1 MLQFGMPTLI
11 ETSALSE
18 YAILCGKLGLNFI
31 ELNMNFPQYQLH
43 MLDIPLLKETAN
55 RYGIFYTI
63 HLDENLNVSDF
74 NPYIADGYRRTVSE
88 TIQLAKRLDIPII
101 NMHLP
106 RGVYF
111 TLPDKKVFLFSEYKE
126 TYLKSIYDFRAMC
139 EKAISDSGIMIC
151 IENCDGF
158 LPFQQEAVDI
168 LLQSGVFGLT
178 FDIGHNFSCGNL
190 DEPFIMQNKTHLRHM
205 HMHDAA
211 GKKNHL
217 ALGTG
222 ELDLHHYLSLA
233 QELQCR
239 IVLETKTIDG
249 LKQSV
254 SWLKNHWNNFDQM
267 R

>member
-1 MLQFGMPTLI
+1 
-11 ETSALSE
+11 
-18 YAILCGKLGLNFI
+18 
-31 ELNMNFPQYQLH
+31 

-111 TLPDKKVFLFSEYKE
+111 TLPNKKVFLFSEYKE
-126 TYLKSIYDFRAMC
+126 TYLKSIYDFRTMC
-139 EKAISDSGIMIC
+139 EKAIGDSGITIC

-158 LPFQQEAVDI
+158 LPFQREAVDI

-178 FDIGHNFSCGNL
+178 FDIGHNLSCGNL
-190 DEPFIMQNKTHLRHM
+190 VNRLSCKIKPICVICICTMQPERKIT
-205 HMHDAA
+205 
-211 GKKNHL
+211 
-217 ALGTG
+217 
-222 ELDLHHYLSLA
+222 LHSVPVNST
-233 QELQCR
+233 C
-239 IVLETKTIDG
+239 TIT
-249 LKQSV
+249 
-254 SWLKNHWNNFDQM
+254 
-267 R
+267 